1 MFCVIRYFRTRFAV
15 KSSVSLSTH
24 LSNRQIEY
32 SQFLPTTS
40 KKMNRVTGQFHL
52 KCFSVLVNV
61 LTSLKYFNKKDAPL
75 IYTNEY
81 EEDEGSVYMRFKTED
96 SIAQW
101 FCVVCCELLLPFDP
115 DILIKALR

>member
-52 KCFSVLVNV
+52 KCFSMLVNV
-61 LTSLKYFNKKDAPL
+61 LAKLTSLKYFNKKDAPL
-75 IYTNEY
+75 IYTNKY
-81 EEDEGSVYMRFKTED
+81 EEDEGRGSVYMRFKTED
-96 SIAQW
+96 SIA
-101 FCVVCCELLLPFDP
+101 
-115 DILIKALR
+115 